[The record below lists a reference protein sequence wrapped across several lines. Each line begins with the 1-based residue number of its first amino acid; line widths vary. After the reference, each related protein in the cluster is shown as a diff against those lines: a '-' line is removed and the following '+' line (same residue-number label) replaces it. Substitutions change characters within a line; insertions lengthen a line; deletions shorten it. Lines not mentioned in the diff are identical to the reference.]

1 MRGTDFSIFTSDLSD
16 CSQPALEAPLFLP
29 TPKILLFPGIDKLQ
43 PFSLDDV
50 IYSYYAW
57 NNVTDSQV

>member
-50 IYSYYAW
+50 IYSYYA
-57 NNVTDSQV
+57 